1 LFEALGFRYFGPVD
15 GHDVNH
21 LVKIFNDLK
30 KIPGPKLLHC
40 VTVKG
45 KGFAP
50 AEKDQTKWHAP
61 GLFDKTSG
69 EIIKST
75 NNSPQPPKFQDVFGH
90 SIVELAEMNPKIVG
104 ITPAM
109 PSGSSMNIMMKA
121 MPDRAF
127 DVGIAEQHAVTFS
140 AGLATQG
147 LIPFCNI
154 YSTFMQRAYD
164 QVVHDVAL
172 QNLHVIFCMDR
183 AGLAGAD
190 GQTHHGMLDIPYM
203 RCVPNMV
210 VSAPMNEEELRNLMY
225 TATLDKNAGP
235 FSIRYPRGNG
245 VLIDWK
251 RPFAEIEVGKGR
263 KLKDG
268 KDMAILSFGTAGLLA
283 QTAINLL
290 EKDGISCGH
299 YDMRFVKPLDE
310 ELLHE
315 IFAQYKYIITVED
328 GTIVGGFGSAILE
341 FMAENH
347 YSADL
352 TRMGMP
358 DRIVEHGEPNEL
370 YAECGYDAKA
380 IQQKA
385 KSVLGIRNMVH

>member
-1 LFEALGFRYFGPVD
+1 
-15 GHDVNH
+15 
-21 LVKIFNDLK
+21 
-30 KIPGPKLLHC
+30 
-40 VTVKG
+40 
-45 KGFAP
+45 
-50 AEKDQTKWHAP
+50 
-61 GLFDKTSG
+61 
-69 EIIKST
+69 
-75 NNSPQPPKFQDVFGH
+75 
-90 SIVELAEMNPKIVG
+90 
-104 ITPAM
+104 
-109 PSGSSMNIMMKA
+109 
-121 MPDRAF
+121 
-127 DVGIAEQHAVTFS
+127 
-140 AGLATQG
+140 
-147 LIPFCNI
+147 
-154 YSTFMQRAYD
+154 
-164 QVVHDVAL
+164 
-172 QNLHVIFCMDR
+172 
-183 AGLAGAD
+183 
-190 GQTHHGMLDIPYM
+190 
-203 RCVPNMV
+203 MV

>member
-1 LFEALGFRYFGPVD
+1 
-15 GHDVNH
+15 
-21 LVKIFNDLK
+21 
-30 KIPGPKLLHC
+30 
-40 VTVKG
+40 
-45 KGFAP
+45 
-50 AEKDQTKWHAP
+50 
-61 GLFDKTSG
+61 
-69 EIIKST
+69 
-75 NNSPQPPKFQDVFGH
+75 
-90 SIVELAEMNPKIVG
+90 
-104 ITPAM
+104 
-109 PSGSSMNIMMKA
+109 
-121 MPDRAF
+121 
-127 DVGIAEQHAVTFS
+127 
-140 AGLATQG
+140 
-147 LIPFCNI
+147 
-154 YSTFMQRAYD
+154 
-164 QVVHDVAL
+164 
-172 QNLHVIFCMDR
+172 MDR

-385 KSVLGIRNMVH
+385 KSILGIRNMVH